1 MTWSCLLFLCLG
13 GPLGLRAGGRGARR
27 RRNKGLRG
35 EAHHARAASGPS
47 GLRNVVLG
55 DEGTRACGER
65 RTTPGPPAD
74 PIVRGTWC
82 SSTKE
87 QGLAGRGAP
96 RPARLRPI
104 RLGGRGARR
113 RRNKGLRGEAHHVR
127 PAFGPSGSGT
137 WCSSTKEQGLAGR
150 GAPRPART
158 HRSPNRAGKNKPVRQ
173 TKRNTTLIQLANI
186 FKPEKPNNKFK
197 IPLFST
203 HSCRMKTNVY

>member
-1 MTWSCLLFLCLG
+1 MTWGCLLFLCLG

-127 PAFGPSGSGT
+127 PAFGPSGSGDVVLVDEGT
-137 WCSSTKEQGLAGR
+137 RACREGRTTSGADPSQPQPGRKEQTG
-150 GAPRPART
+150 
-158 HRSPNRAGKNKPVRQ
+158 
-173 TKRNTTLIQLANI
+173 
-186 FKPEKPNNKFK
+186 
-197 IPLFST
+197 
-203 HSCRMKTNVY
+203 

>member
-1 MTWSCLLFLCLG
+1 MINSVIVCLFLLCLELSYLLLMRQPHLPIRGDGGSHRGDLGLPAFLCLG

-96 RPARLRPI
+96 RPARRGPI
-104 RLGGRGARR
+104 AALTGPERTNRLDQQ
-113 RRNKGLRGEAHHVR
+113 
-127 PAFGPSGSGT
+127 
-137 WCSSTKEQGLAGR
+137 KEILLQ
-150 GAPRPART
+150 
-158 HRSPNRAGKNKPVRQ
+158 SN
-173 TKRNTTLIQLANI
+173 
-186 FKPEKPNNKFK
+186 
-197 IPLFST
+197 
-203 HSCRMKTNVY
+203 